1 MTNPKFTRAEYIKEQ
16 FDSLNQYEQIE
27 LAGKI
32 FMSLN
37 EQEQANII
45 YEYCSQRFKDRFIK
59 EEELY
64 NFYINP
70 ED

>member
-1 MTNPKFTRAEYIKEQ
+1 MENPKFTRAEYIKEQ

-27 LAGKI
+27 FAGKI
-32 FMSLN
+32 FMSLD

-45 YEYCSQRFKDRFIK
+45 YEYCSQRFKERFIK
-59 EEELY
+59 EKELY

>member
-1 MTNPKFTRAEYIKEQ
+1 MENPKFTRAEYIEEQ

-27 LAGKI
+27 FAGKI
-32 FMSLN
+32 FMSLD

-45 YEYCSQRFKDRFIK
+45 YEYCSQSFKDRFIK
-59 EEELY
+59 EKELY